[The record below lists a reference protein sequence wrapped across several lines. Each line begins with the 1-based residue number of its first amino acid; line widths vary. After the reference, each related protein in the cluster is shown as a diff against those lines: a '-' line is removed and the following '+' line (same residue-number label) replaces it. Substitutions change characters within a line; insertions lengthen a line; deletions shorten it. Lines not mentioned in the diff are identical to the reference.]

1 MLEEILKDTTKDL
14 FENLDNLVN
23 VIEENKPIK
32 FYRKFR
38 VRKRIKKRY
47 MIRYNPAIDLLS
59 DNLSFALR
67 ILRRHFN
74 EKNI

>member
-1 MLEEILKDTTKDL
+1 MLEETLKDLTKDL
-14 FENLDNLVN
+14 FENLDNLFN

-47 MIRYNPAIDLLS
+47 MIRYNPAIDLLA

-67 ILRRHFN
+67 FFRR
-74 EKNI
+74 